1 MQSSVSWR
9 EKTFEGPLIL
19 LAKVSPLGLV
29 STFLTLDPNLPLAR
43 VRWRSRQDE
52 ANEDS
57 LPVLAAHDV
66 EAEAPALLV
75 EDHLSGLPRIALFD
89 TWSGNKLQ
97 GLPQIE
103 ISNVNRP
110 KDYFLRGGKIIIIR
124 ALAITIT
131 PVCNIA

>member
-43 VRWRSRQDE
+43 VRRRSREDE

-75 EDHLSGLPRIALFD
+75 EDDLSGLPRIALFD

-97 GLPQIE
+97 GLP
-103 ISNVNRP
+103 
-110 KDYFLRGGKIIIIR
+110 
-124 ALAITIT
+124 
-131 PVCNIA
+131 